1 MLEQLYEWIRSI
13 AYFMVF
19 SAVLT
24 HLIPGQAYRKY
35 IRFFTGLLLVLLLLH
50 PVMEMLG
57 MGEEFLSVYRGT
69 AYEEELR
76 QIREAGA
83 YLKNIGAESSSQE
96 EAGLAGEEEETGEE
110 EGDDNRIS
118 VEEIRIGQE

>member
-24 HLIPGQAYRKY
+24 HVIPGQAYRKY

-69 AYEEELR
+69 AYVE
-76 QIREAGA
+76 
-83 YLKNIGAESSSQE
+83 NIGAESSSQE

>member
-24 HLIPGQAYRKY
+24 HVIPGQAYRKY

-57 MGEEFLSVYRGT
+57 MERNFSRC
-69 AYEEELR
+69 
-76 QIREAGA
+76 
-83 YLKNIGAESSSQE
+83 
-96 EAGLAGEEEETGEE
+96 TGELLTKKSS
-110 EGDDNRIS
+110 GRSGRQALTWKI
-118 VEEIRIGQE
+118 

>member
-24 HLIPGQAYRKY
+24 HVIPGQAYRKY

-96 EAGLAGEEEETGEE
+96 EAGLAGEEEETGE
-110 EGDDNRIS
+110 
-118 VEEIRIGQE
+118 